1 MKTSDLK
8 NSTSFFNIVLMV
20 AAACLVASIL
30 FGTNGCKTANIPSV
44 LTYEK
49 ANKEVDARG
58 PLVSD
63 PIEKR
68 EGYKE
73 GTSTVIKKD
82 APAPHKGILIDAD
95 KAAYYVA
102 VKAERDRRRKELE
115 AARKNLEVQKLIHKS
130 TLEHIVARERAH
142 NTWWERNK
150 GLMGLAFGTTLGIAL
165 TVGILYAV
173 TRGSGIN
180 TTSSNAHILLPP
192 GR

>member
-1 MKTSDLK
+1 MKTNGLR
-8 NSTSFFNIVLMV
+8 NSTSFFDLWMMV
-20 AAACLVASIL
+20 AASALVVAIL
-30 FGTNGCKTANIPSV
+30 FGTSGCKTAAIPPI

-49 ANKEVDARG
+49 ASKDVDARG

-73 GTSTVIKKD
+73 GTSTVVQKD
-82 APAPHKGILIDAD
+82 TPAPHKGILIDAD

-102 VKAERDRRRKELE
+102 IKAERDRRRKELE

-130 TLEHIVARERAH
+130 TLEHIEARERAH

-173 TRGSGIN
+173 TRGGGVN
-180 TTSSNAHILLPP
+180 TTTNTHILP

>member
-1 MKTSDLK
+1 MRTNGLR
-8 NSTSFFNIVLMV
+8 NSTSFFELCLLLV
-20 AAACLVASIL
+20 AAALVVSIL
-30 FGTNGCKTANIPSV
+30 FGTGGCKTTNIPPILS
-44 LTYEK
+44 YEK
-49 ANKEVDARG
+49 ASKDVEARG

-102 VKAERDRRRKELE
+102 IKAERDRRRKELK

-130 TLEHIVARERAH
+130 TLEHIEAKERAH

-173 TRGSGIN
+173 TRGGGVDTAN
-180 TTSSNAHILLPP
+180 SNANILLPP